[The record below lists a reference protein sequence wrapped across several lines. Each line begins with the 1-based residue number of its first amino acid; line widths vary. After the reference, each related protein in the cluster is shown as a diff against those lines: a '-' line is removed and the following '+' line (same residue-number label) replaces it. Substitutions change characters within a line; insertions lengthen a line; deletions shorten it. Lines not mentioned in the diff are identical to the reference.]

1 MENFTING
9 NNFKNMLLVGTATL
23 KKNSEIVNDLNV
35 FPVPDGDTGNNMV
48 KTMEGGVK
56 ALAKTQSD
64 VLSQVVAEFAN
75 GALMGASGN
84 SGVILSQILKGISIG
99 LKDLTEVTATDLA
112 RAFTLGVETSYKAV
126 EKPVEG
132 TILTV
137 FREATEYAAK
147 NITETSTVIDF
158 LKLHVEQAKKTLL
171 KTKEILPVL
180 KQADVIDSG
189 GAGYVYIAEGML
201 SALSGEEVELNI
213 DDFST
218 ENKSNDIDFSL
229 FTSESQMI
237 YGYCTEV
244 IIRLQKSKVNVEE
257 FSVDTLTHKLKE
269 YNCDSIVCY
278 KFDDAVKL
286 HTHTFNPGV
295 VLNEC
300 QKYGEFLQ
308 LKIEN
313 MTLEHSE
320 TQEKLPPKKVG
331 VVAVVNG
338 EGLKDLFTELGADVV
353 IDGGQTLNP
362 SSGDFL
368 KAFDKV
374 NAEDIFVLPNN
385 SNVLLSAKQS
395 AEMYDKKRINVI
407 PVKTIQEGYVALSV
421 INPDIEDIEMQIDDV
436 KSAIEYVDSIEIT
449 YAVRDAKIGEKTV
462 KKGEFMAIHGKDL
475 LAVGDDKIAVAINS
489 IKAICDEDDK
499 EICTVFYGKNLNKE
513 EIERFESIMEE
524 ELIDL
529 SLNAIDGGQ
538 DVYDFLISL
547 E

>member
-147 NITETSTVIDF
+147 NVTETSTVIDF